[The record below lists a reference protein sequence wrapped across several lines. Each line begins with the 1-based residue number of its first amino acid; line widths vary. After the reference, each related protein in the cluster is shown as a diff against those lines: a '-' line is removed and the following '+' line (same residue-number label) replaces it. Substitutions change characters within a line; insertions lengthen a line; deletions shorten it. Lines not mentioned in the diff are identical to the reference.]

1 MRYNRFTKATDESVK
16 TKNNNNKKAK
26 IAHRINSFYNVTRTL
41 SQSCHR
47 RQCHE
52 WAKRKPKSYRY
63 SKLKKIRTSPNAT
76 TRSLF
81 SGFSFCF
88 LVFFFFFL
96 TQLWEF
102 LISCFKFCIF
112 DNPFISF
119 LITCYWLFKFHVFV
133 ISSIP
138 FCSVGRFLVALNCVF
153 INLSSVIWKI
163 VINLVSPQETKLEIQ
178 WRIAHYSRLVVD

>member
-16 TKNNNNKKAK
+16 TKNNKNKKTK

-88 LVFFFFFL
+88 FVFFFFSLHNCENSWFL
-96 TQLWEF
+96 ALNF
-102 LISCFKFCIF
+102 VS
-112 DNPFISF
+112 
-119 LITCYWLFKFHVFV
+119 LITHL
-133 ISSIP
+133 
-138 FCSVGRFLVALNCVF
+138 
-153 INLSSVIWKI
+153 
-163 VINLVSPQETKLEIQ
+163 LVSWLLAIGCLNFM
-178 WRIAHYSRLVVD
+178 SLSLVVYPSAVLGDSWLLLIVFL